1 MFVVV
6 VQLLLFETPWTAV
19 HNASLLFT
27 ISKSFLKLM
36 SIESVMPS
44 NHLILCHPLLFL
56 PSVFPGIRVF
66 SKELALH
73 IRWPKFWN
81 FSFSISPS
89 TEYSGLVSFRV
100 DWFELLIVQG
110 TLKSLL
116 NLGFGFCSACSQRI
130 CLSYSTA
137 YWMLFH
143 YLRFCFH
150 NSIKDQSEFT
160 ISMFN

>member
-73 IRWPKFWN
+73 IR
-81 FSFSISPS
+81 
-89 TEYSGLVSFRV
+89 
-100 DWFELLIVQG
+100 
-110 TLKSLL
+110 
-116 NLGFGFCSACSQRI
+116 
-130 CLSYSTA
+130 
-137 YWMLFH
+137 
-143 YLRFCFH
+143 
-150 NSIKDQSEFT
+150 
-160 ISMFN
+160 